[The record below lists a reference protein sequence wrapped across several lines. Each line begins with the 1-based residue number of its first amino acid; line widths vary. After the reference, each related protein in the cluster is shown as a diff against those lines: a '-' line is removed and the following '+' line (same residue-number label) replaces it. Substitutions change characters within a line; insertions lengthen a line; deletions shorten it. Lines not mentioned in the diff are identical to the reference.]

1 MSTIKPFLKIAAT
14 AVAILGLLIITYAS
28 IKYTTFSFEHENTH
42 DITLNEPES
51 TNNKSQN
58 KHQSIPEPIVDNN
71 EGYKDTSFILLYPK
85 RPEKGE
91 KIGQIKIPN
100 INVSLPII
108 HGTDDEQLEKGVGH
122 YPGSVLP
129 GEPDHSILSGHR
141 DTVLSELKDIDLKDT
156 IIISTSAGT
165 FTYEVI
171 NKYIVDADDTT
182 VIKPTSE
189 ATLSLTTCY
198 PFSYIGN
205 APQRFIVH
213 SKLIDHDLKKT
224 FN

>member
-14 AVAILGLLIITYAS
+14 AVSILGFLIMTYAT
-28 IKYTTFSFEHENTH
+28 INYAAYFIQDENTP
-42 DITLNEPES
+42 DIINNESES
-51 TNNKSQN
+51 NHKT
-58 KHQSIPEPIVDNN
+58 VDNI
-71 EGYKDTSFILLYPK
+71 EGSKDISFNLLYPK

-91 KIGQIKIPN
+91 NIGQIDIPE

-108 HGTDDEQLEKGVGH
+108 HGTDDEQLEHSVGH

-141 DTVLSELKDIDLKDT
+141 DTVLRELKDIELHDT

-171 NKYIVDADDTT
+171 DKYIVDAEDTT

-189 ATLSLTTCY
+189 PTLSLTTCY
-198 PFSYIGN
+198 PFSYVGN

-213 SKLIDHDLKKT
+213 SILIDSDLR
-224 FN
+224 N